1 MARQT
6 FFSFHYKD
14 VWCVNQIRNLPNII
28 GSAVAGFKDASLWE
42 KVKEKK
48 EEKIKKAIDKGLEK
62 TTVTVV
68 FIGEKTA
75 GRKYINYEIEKSIER
90 GNGVIGVKI
99 FHLKNSK
106 GKQNKEGSIP
116 KKLEKY
122 KCKIYKYDSP
132 EKLSKWINK
141 AAKSKAKS

>member
-1 MARQT
+1 MARRT

-14 VWCVNQIRNLPNII
+14 VWCVNQIRNLPKIT

-42 KVKEKK
+42 EVKEKK
-48 EEKIKKAIDKGLEK
+48 EKKIKKAIDDSLEK

-75 GRKYINYEIEKSIER
+75 GRKYINYEIEESIKR
-90 GNGVIGVKI
+90 GNGVIGIKI
-99 FHLKNSK
+99 HHLKNSK
-106 GKQNKEGSIP
+106 GKTNKKGSIP
-116 KKLEKY
+116 KKLEKN
-122 KCKIYKYDSP
+122 KCKIYKYDTP
-132 EKLSKWINK
+132 EKLSKWIEK